1 MRKITALFTAFCCCL
16 CLVLP
21 ASATEFTS
29 TNNVVDT
36 FIDQISAD
44 DYYFSWINGSA
55 HYGYDLHGSDFESI
69 VAKLYYV
76 HNGVKNVGYVIVET
90 NSNSIIEFS
99 RGKPAYDSIDLLL
112 TNKNVKKLYIN
123 GMPALL
129 QGDIY
134 TGLSLSGE
142 ALYTINTKSNE
153 LLRYNPQEQS
163 GNCIV
168 GAISNLMWHWSI
180 NGYSSL
186 ASGMAFT
193 DVEDLVDDI
202 MLDEGGYTNANI
214 PATIREYVDR
224 KSNYSVT
231 VTNQWN
237 PSFANV
243 SNETAN
249 RPCLLGFAA
258 GSPYSEIY
266 GHMTVCVGTR
276 VGAIYTYVKV
286 MDGWSTD
293 IVEKKWGNYNDF
305 MSKVRLSS

>member
-1 MRKITALFTAFCCCL
+1 MRKITALFTAFCCL

-29 TNNVVDT
+29 INNVVDT

-112 TNKNVKKLYIN
+112 TSKNVKKLYIN

-134 TGLSLSGE
+134 TGL
-142 ALYTINTKSNE
+142 SNE

-214 PATIREYVDR
+214 SAT
-224 KSNYSVT
+224 
-231 VTNQWN
+231 
-237 PSFANV
+237 
-243 SNETAN
+243 
-249 RPCLLGFAA
+249 
-258 GSPYSEIY
+258 
-266 GHMTVCVGTR
+266 
-276 VGAIYTYVKV
+276 
-286 MDGWSTD
+286 
-293 IVEKKWGNYNDF
+293 
-305 MSKVRLSS
+305 

>member
-1 MRKITALFTAFCCCL
+1 MRKLTALFTALCCCL

-21 ASATEFTS
+21 ASANEFTS
-29 TNNVVDT
+29 ATNVVDA
-36 FIDQISAD
+36 FIDQIATD
-44 DYYFSWINGSA
+44 DYYSSWINGSA
-55 HYGYDLHGSDFESI
+55 HYGYDLYGSDFNN
-69 VAKLYYV
+69 VDAKLYYV
-76 HNGVKNVGYVIVET
+76 RNGAKNIGYVIIET
-90 NSNSIIEFS
+90 DSNGIIEFS
-99 RGKPAYDSIDLLL
+99 RGKPAYDNLNSQLENRN
-112 TNKNVKKLYIN
+112 TKFLYIN

-134 TGLSLSGE
+134 IGLSLSGE
-142 ALYTINTKSNE
+142 SLYAINTKSNE
-153 LLRYNPQEQS
+153 LLRYSPQEQS

-186 ASGMAFT
+186 ASGMTFT
-193 DVEDLVDDI
+193 EVEDLVDEI
-202 MLDEGGYTNANI
+202 MLSEGGYANANI
-214 PATIREYVDR
+214 PATISEYVDR

-243 SNETAN
+243 SNEAAN

-293 IVEKKWGNYNDF
+293 IVEKKWGSYNDF